1 MGYYGIGLSDV
12 GNMEE
17 IMAKKKGKVERS
29 IHFYDVTM
37 QRLGKGKEEAFVNYK
52 DQELKA
58 IEVFECF
65 QNTDKEIKKEKDKTK
80 KLELLEKIEYKT
92 ENGDKLYVKVDTIN
106 KEKKYIEFRLV
117 LCRPDAFPYIEK
129 DGELE
134 SIVGIV
140 KGDFNI
146 AEVTHC
152 VLFYENGIMGGEYN
166 FSGARPS
173 AIAAYV
179 SSRCD
184 KVERFNCTPK
194 MNGDVY
200 RKIADDKEYSLFQ
213 LKVKNTP
220 TMKVLLRDKMG
231 FIGSTINE
239 IDELDS
245 YEIILRRRTGKRK
258 AGFPALMQKKEIRD
272 FIEKNSEDIEKFKI
286 NQGIYND
293 PINLLSDRIVTKK
306 EFVMTK
312 QKTIDSASMYGAI
325 ENFYE
330 CSVKEEE

>member
-1 MGYYGIGLSDV
+1 
-12 GNMEE
+12 
-17 IMAKKKGKVERS
+17 MAKRKGRVERS

-37 QRLGKGKEEAFVNYK
+37 QRLGTGKEEAFVNYK
-52 DQELKA
+52 NQELKA
-58 IEVFECF
+58 ISVFEYF
-65 QNTDKEIKKEKDKTK
+65 QNIDKKIKKEKDKAK
-80 KLELLEKIEYKT
+80 KLELLKEIEYNT
-92 ENGDKLYVKVDTIN
+92 ENGDKLYVKVDKIDKKT
-106 KEKKYIEFRLV
+106 KYIAFRLV

-134 SIVGIV
+134 SIVGVV

-152 VLFYENGIMGGEYN
+152 IIFYEKGIMGGEYN

-179 SSRCD
+179 NSRCD
-184 KVERFNCTPK
+184 IVEKFTCTPK
-194 MNGDVY
+194 MNSDVY
-200 RKIADDKEYSLFQ
+200 RKIADGKEYSLFQ

-231 FIGSTINE
+231 FIGSTIDE
-239 IDELDS
+239 IEELDS

-258 AGFPALMQKKEIRD
+258 AGFQPIMQKKEIRE

-293 PINLLSDRIVTKK
+293 PVNLLSDRIVTKK
-306 EFVMTK
+306 EFVLTK
-312 QKTIDSASMYGAI
+312 QKTIDSASMYEAI
-325 ENFYE
+325 SNFYKY
-330 CSVKEEE
+330 SIKEEE

>member
-1 MGYYGIGLSDV
+1 
-12 GNMEE
+12 
-17 IMAKKKGKVERS
+17 MAKKKGKVERS

-52 DQELKA
+52 DQESKA
-58 IEVFECF
+58 IEVFEYF
-65 QNTDKEIKKEKDKTK
+65 QNIDAEIKKEKRREKR
-80 KLELLEKIEYKT
+80 LEYLEKIEYKT
-92 ENGDKLYVKVDTIN
+92 ESGDKLYIKVDKID
-106 KEKKYIEFRLV
+106 KGKKYIEFRLV
-117 LCRPDAFPYIEK
+117 LCRPDAFPFIEK

-134 SIVGIV
+134 CIVGAV

-152 VLFYENGIMGGEYN
+152 VMFYEKGVMGGEYN
-166 FSGARPS
+166 FNGARPS

-179 SSRCD
+179 NSRCD

-194 MNGDVY
+194 MNNDVY

-231 FIGSTINE
+231 FIGSTIDE

-258 AGFPALMQKKEIRD
+258 TGFPALMQKKEIKD
-272 FIEKNSEDIEKFKI
+272 FIDKNSEDIEKFKI
-286 NQGIYND
+286 NQGIYSD
-293 PINLLSDRIVTKK
+293 PVNLLSDRIVTKK
-306 EFVMTK
+306 DFIMTK
-312 QKTIDSASMYGAI
+312 QKTIDSVSMYEAI
-325 ENFYE
+325 ENFYVS
-330 CSVKEEE
+330 SVKEEE

>member
-1 MGYYGIGLSDV
+1 
-12 GNMEE
+12 
-17 IMAKKKGKVERS
+17 MAKKKGKIERS

-37 QRLGKGKEEAFVNYK
+37 QRLGTGKEEAFVNYK
-52 DQELKA
+52 NQEQKA
-58 IEVFECF
+58 ISIFEYF
-65 QNTDKEIKKEKDKTK
+65 REIDKAIKKEKSKTK

-92 ENGDKLYVKVDTIN
+92 ENGDKLYVKVDKIDKN
-106 KEKKYIEFRLV
+106 AKYIEFRLV

-129 DGELE
+129 EGELE
-134 SIVGIV
+134 SIVGVV

-152 VLFYENGIMGGEYN
+152 VIFYEKGIMGGEYN

-179 SSRCD
+179 NSRCD
-184 KVERFNCTPK
+184 KVQKFTCTPK
-194 MNGDVY
+194 MNSDVY

-231 FIGSTINE
+231 FIGSTIDE

-245 YEIILRRRTGKRK
+245 YEIILRRRTGRRK
-258 AGFPALMQKKEIRD
+258 AGFQALMKKNEIRD
-272 FIEKNSEDIEKFKI
+272 FIEKNSEDIDKFRI

-293 PINLLSDRIVTKK
+293 PVNLLSDRIVTKK

-312 QKTIDSASMYGAI
+312 QKTIDSVSMYEAI

-330 CSVKEEE
+330 SSVKEEE